1 MSIEWDLFS
10 RMGDDGQ
17 TALIPVAVFS
27 LLTAQEMRSEPTQ
40 VVRPPW
46 AFVRGWNNLWQIS
59 NFSNRR
65 RKRQQ
70 VSRSYG
76 TPLKT
81 PSILEGDA
89 PQGTDDKH
97 IKIGCLFSFCKE
109 GFRELRNLVGMV
121 KTNSNNIWWQLART
135 SLYEQDTCATNKIVK
150 S

>member
-10 RMGDDGQ
+10 RMGDYGQ
-17 TALIPVAVFS
+17 TAIIPGAVFS
-27 LLTAQEMRSEPTQ
+27 LLTAQERSEPTQ

-65 RKRQQ
+65 RKKLQ

-81 PSILEGDA
+81 PSMLEGDV
-89 PQGTDDKH
+89 PQEQMTKH

-109 GFRELRNLVGMV
+109 GFRKLRDLVGMV
-121 KTNSNNIWWQLART
+121 KTNSNTIYGGSWQGRAYLSRT
-135 SLYEQDTCATNKIVK
+135 LSPQTR
-150 S
+150 